1 MDMGDS
7 CAKMPSWEPWRKK
20 CVYTTLCGETV
31 HLQPVLQPQSLLIT
45 PWEGEKCPC
54 PAQCK
59 KWTTAQR
66 WGFTPPKGENQKVSK
81 WLTTCHIYGPSVVC
95 HNKRESC
102 IQIAVR
108 LGVPPFLV
116 KTTGHFYKVTGKFV
130 FHRVISPLPSEG
142 SGMYSGTPVAIF
154 HVLQMFAWVL
164 SQFSCVWLFVTPW
177 TVAHQAP
184 LSMGFTR
191 QEYGS
196 GLPCPTPRIFPTQ
209 RSNLCLL
216 SPALAGGVFAMEP
229 YVRPLPNPVVSNA
242 ELLVLDLSE
251 ALATADCPGFHV
263 SLHPLGQSFSVPF
276 AASLASLQPVN
287 VIMLQDLSLLVI

>member
-1 MDMGDS
+1 
-7 CAKMPSWEPWRKK
+7 
-20 CVYTTLCGETV
+20 
-31 HLQPVLQPQSLLIT
+31 
-45 PWEGEKCPC
+45 
-54 PAQCK
+54 
-59 KWTTAQR
+59 
-66 WGFTPPKGENQKVSK
+66 
-81 WLTTCHIYGPSVVC
+81 
-95 HNKRESC
+95 
-102 IQIAVR
+102 
-108 LGVPPFLV
+108 
-116 KTTGHFYKVTGKFV
+116 
-130 FHRVISPLPSEG
+130 
-142 SGMYSGTPVAIF
+142 MYSGTPVAIF

-209 RSNLCLL
+209 RWNLCLL

-229 YVRPLPNPVVSNA
+229 CVRPLPNPVVSNA

-276 AASLASLQPVN
+276 AASLASLQSIN
-287 VIMLQDLSLLVI
+287 VIMLQDLSLNFSAFTHFLSDLIQSRGFKHHLQTHRWPPDLLLLFVWAVTQGWVFS